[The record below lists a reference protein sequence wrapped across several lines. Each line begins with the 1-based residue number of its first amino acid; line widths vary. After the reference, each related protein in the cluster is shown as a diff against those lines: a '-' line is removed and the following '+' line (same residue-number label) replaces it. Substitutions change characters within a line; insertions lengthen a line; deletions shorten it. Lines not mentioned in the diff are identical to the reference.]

1 VSLRGRAAA
10 QAGLDSECR
19 DTLNRRA
26 RYFMLTHI
34 SLPDLASL
42 LAIAF
47 GVGALIGA
55 VGIGG
60 VLLIPA
66 LTAFA
71 ALPIRTAMATALFT
85 FTFTGIVGTVMFQR
99 RGSID
104 WSITRPVLWSAV
116 VFAFVGAWA
125 NSIARPTILGLVL
138 AGVII
143 FAGVYTLLTWH
154 GLRQTAFRDHPRAQ
168 RILLFAVGGIAGFGS
183 GLTGVG
189 GPALLV
195 PLMVLFG
202 FPALVSIGASQVLQ
216 IVAAISGTLGNL
228 RFGSIDFEVA
238 AVVTL
243 VEIVGAVTG
252 VRLAHAVD
260 ATLLRKFVAVLCLV
274 VGTALVI
281 RELGRLR

>member
-1 VSLRGRAAA
+1 MFSHL
-10 QAGLDSECR
+10 
-19 DTLNRRA
+19 
-26 RYFMLTHI
+26 
-34 SLPDLASL
+34 SLPDLAWL
-42 LAIAF
+42 LSIAF

-71 ALPIRTAMATALFT
+71 ALPIQTAMATALFT
-85 FTFTGIVGTVMFQR
+85 FTFTGIVGTAMFQR

-104 WSITRPVLWSAV
+104 WVVTRPVLFSAV
-116 VFAFVGAWA
+116 IFAFVGAWV
-125 NSIARPTILGLVL
+125 NSIARPMTLALVL
-138 AGVII
+138 AGIII
-143 FAGVYTLLTWH
+143 FAGVYTLFTWQ
-154 GLRQTAFRDHPRAQ
+154 GMRQAAFRDDARGQ
-168 RILLFAVGGIAGFGS
+168 RLLLVAVGGIAGFGS

-189 GPALLV
+189 GPALSV
-195 PLMVLFG
+195 PLMVMFG

-228 RFGSIDFEVA
+228 RFGSIDFGVA

-243 VEIVGAVTG
+243 IELAGVIVG

-260 ATLLRKFVAVLCLV
+260 AGVLRKAVAVLCLV
-274 VGTALVI
+274 VGTALII
-281 RELGRLR
+281 RELGGMH

>member
-1 VSLRGRAAA
+1 MFA
-10 QAGLDSECR
+10 
-19 DTLNRRA
+19 
-26 RYFMLTHI
+26 HI
-34 SLPDLASL
+34 SPPDLVWL
-42 LAIAF
+42 LSVAF
-47 GVGALIGA
+47 GVGTLIGA

-71 ALPIRTAMATALFT
+71 ALPIQTAMATALFT

-104 WSITRPVLWSAV
+104 WTLTRPVLWSALI
-116 VFAFVGAWA
+116 FAFAGAWV
-125 NSIARPTILGLVL
+125 NSIARPTTLALLL

-143 FAGVYTLLTWH
+143 FAGVYTLFTWH
-154 GLRQTAFRDHPRAQ
+154 GMRQTAFRDNPHAQ
-168 RILLFAVGGIAGFGS
+168 RLLLMAIGGVAGFGS

-189 GPALLV
+189 GPALSV

-216 IVAAISGTLGNL
+216 IVAAVSGTLGNL
-228 RFGSIDFEVA
+228 RFGSIDFGVA
-238 AVVTL
+238 ALVTFIEL
-243 VEIVGAVTG
+243 AGVMVG

-260 ATLLRKFVAVLCLV
+260 GGVLRRVVAVLCLV
-274 VGTALVI
+274 VGTALVV
-281 RELGRLR
+281 RELGGLH

>member
-1 VSLRGRAAA
+1 MFTSIP
-10 QAGLDSECR
+10 S
-19 DTLNRRA
+19 
-26 RYFMLTHI
+26 
-34 SLPDLASL
+34 PDLIWL
-42 LAIAF
+42 LSVAF
-47 GVGALIGA
+47 GVGMLIGA

-71 ALPIRTAMATALFT
+71 ALPIHAAMATALFT
-85 FTFTGIVGTVMFQR
+85 FIFTGIAGTALFQR

-104 WSITRPVLWSAV
+104 WTLTRPVLFSALI
-116 VFAFVGAWA
+116 FAFVGAWT
-125 NSIARPTILGLVL
+125 NSIARPATLALLL

-143 FAGVYTLLTWH
+143 FAGIYTLFTWH
-154 GLRQTAFRDHPRAQ
+154 GIGRTAFHDSPRAQ
-168 RILLFAVGGIAGFGS
+168 RLLLVAVGGVAGFGS

-189 GPALLV
+189 GPALSV

-202 FPALVSIGASQVLQ
+202 FPALVSIGVSQVLQ
-216 IVAAISGTLGNL
+216 IVAAASGTLGNL
-228 RFGSIDFEVA
+228 SFGSIDFGVA

-243 VEIVGAVTG
+243 LELAGVIVG

-260 ATLLRKFVAVLCLV
+260 GGILRKFVAILCLV

-281 RELGRLR
+281 RELGGWR